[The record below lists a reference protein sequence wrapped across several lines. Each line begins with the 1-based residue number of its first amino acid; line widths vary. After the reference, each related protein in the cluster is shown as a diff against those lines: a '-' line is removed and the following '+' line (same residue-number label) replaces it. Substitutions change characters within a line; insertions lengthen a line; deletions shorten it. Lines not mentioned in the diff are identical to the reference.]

1 MIYTAFLVRWMG
13 SANSPD
19 KRKCVIYTEF
29 LVDETLGKQTNERLE
44 REWMILK
51 LLLVQKWAMNRGL
64 HHITFIGSISVE
76 TS

>member
-1 MIYTAFLVRWMG
+1 MY
-13 SANSPD
+13 N
-19 KRKCVIYTEF
+19 YTEF

-64 HHITFIGSISVE
+64 HHITFKGNISVE
-76 TS
+76 P